1 MRWSPIF
8 VASVF
13 SSLSWSVVAHPA
25 PFTNSTVRSLHKRS
39 IVCGIDL
46 RTATADDCLDRHSV
60 VNFKV
65 VTTASRQTLT
75 QEAVPQNAQ
84 EPPAG
89 SSCDHVV
96 ELQVVAAAMQQSTLC
111 GIVAALNS
119 LQESE
124 GVDVKRNSVLQPL
137 ANIANSVQNLFFLD
151 SNVNGAKANYVQLAI
166 SGQPIETS
174 RNQFFAAVHSYL
186 ESTTVASESRE
197 VAADLDSA
205 ISVIL
210 KNANTLVAGFPP
222 PPPAGTRAQ
231 GVQILQNN
239 LREALAAHAAQKA
252 EQKITVVNLWN
263 RVLLKTV
270 RNE

>member
-13 SSLSWSVVAHPA
+13 SSLSWSVLAHPA
-25 PFTNSTVRSLHKRS
+25 PYTNVTVRSLHKRS

-137 ANIANSVQNLFFLD
+137 ADIANSVTNLFFLD
-151 SNVNGAKANYVQLAI
+151 SHVNGAKANYVQLAI
-166 SGQPIETS
+166 SNQVIKSSE
-174 RNQFFAAVHSYL
+174 NQFFAAVQSYL
-186 ESTTVASESRE
+186 RTDTVASESRK
-197 VAADLDSA
+197 VAAQLDSA
-205 ISVIL
+205 ILAIL
-210 KNANTLVAGFPP
+210 KKATTLADGFPP

-231 GVQILQNN
+231 GVQILQKN
-239 LREALAAHAAQKA
+239 LRTALTAHAAQKA
-252 EQKITVVNLWN
+252 EEKITVVNLWN
-263 RVLLKTV
+263 RALIGTV
-270 RNE
+270 VNE